1 MAFALLPLARRCT
14 RLTYRIHRSAAADRV
29 VFALSGELTED
40 CAVELCSVV
49 LASGEGKP
57 VIIDLRDV
65 TLVDV
70 ATVKCL
76 ARAEAAGVTL
86 VNCPDYVRR
95 WITAE
100 AHRSDVGE
108 NG

>member
-1 MAFALLPLARRCT
+1 M
-14 RLTYRIHRSAAADRV
+14 TYRIHHSTAADRV
-29 VFALSGELTED
+29 VYALSGELTDD
-40 CAVELCSVV
+40 CASELGAL
-49 LASGEGKP
+49 LAIGGAEP
-57 VIIDLRDV
+57 VTIDLRDV
-65 TLVDV
+65 TLVDFT
-70 ATVKCL
+70 AVKWL

-100 AHRSDVGE
+100 EHKSDVGE

>member
-1 MAFALLPLARRCT
+1 
-14 RLTYRIHRSAAADRV
+14 
-29 VFALSGELTED
+29 
-40 CAVELCSVV
+40 
-49 LASGEGKP
+49 

-76 ARAEAAGVTL
+76 ARAEAAGVML